1 MDLRIP
7 GTGHLDLDVVVRLY
21 LFARFFHVTNFY
33 SLVKQKLV
41 EKKRW
46 MIDLRQSS
54 HRVALIPFSAF
65 ALKKLRCIVI

>member
-1 MDLRIP
+1 MEIP
-7 GTGHLDLDVVVRLY
+7 PACRLY